1 MAAAT
6 GGQNDFTFQA
16 EALRNGK
23 TIESVIKAGGA
34 SANSVPGTDFDVSK
48 PVGATKALFPF
59 GGMPRS

>member
-1 MAAAT
+1 MA
-6 GGQNDFTFQA
+6 DFTFES

-23 TIESVIKAGGA
+23 TVESVIKAGGA
-34 SANSVPGTDFDVSK
+34 SANNVPGTDFDVSK